1 MTHTMTQ
8 GHCPTPQNSPTYLPM
23 NAAATTPAKPQTEIQ
38 GILPDK
44 KRIPHRWPMCLR
56 KQPPRVT
63 FKSNDIYMVNDE
75 ESDTYEEP
83 KERHPRVLYKLKV
96 SKDPISKNIPHEE
109 EFSDDNYKSID
120 ETAV

>member
-1 MTHTMTQ
+1 MQQKQHLLNLTGQ
-8 GHCPTPQNSPTYLPM
+8 RS
-23 NAAATTPAKPQTEIQ
+23 
-38 GILPDK
+38 GILPQK
-44 KRIPHRWPMCLR
+44 KSIPHRWPACLR

-63 FKSNDIYMVNDE
+63 FKNNDIYMVNNE

-96 SKDPISKNIPHEE
+96 CEDPTPKNMPHEE
-109 EFSDDNYKSID
+109 EFDDDNYESID